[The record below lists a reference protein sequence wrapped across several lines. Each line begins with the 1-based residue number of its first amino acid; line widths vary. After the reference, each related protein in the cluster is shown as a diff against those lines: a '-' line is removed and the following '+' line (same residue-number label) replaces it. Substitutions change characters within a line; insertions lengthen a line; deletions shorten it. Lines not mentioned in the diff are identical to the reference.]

1 LKSLSYSANLSL
13 KRLAVKGVINQAYM
27 HLEEMKVN
35 SLFFIK
41 NHPNYIKQLRGAN
54 KMITMLG
61 TGAIFFSLAWA
72 EKKGYVDP
80 MKVKTIITVGMGFGI
95 GAVLLYFVYF
105 LSHGFLI

>member
-1 LKSLSYSANLSL
+1 VDK
-13 KRLAVKGVINQAYM
+13 QAYM
-27 HLEEMKVN
+27 HPGENEVN

-41 NHPNYIKQLRGAN
+41 NHQDYIKQLRGDN
-54 KMITMLG
+54 NMITVLG

-80 MKVKTIITVGMGFGI
+80 VKVKTIITVGMGFGI